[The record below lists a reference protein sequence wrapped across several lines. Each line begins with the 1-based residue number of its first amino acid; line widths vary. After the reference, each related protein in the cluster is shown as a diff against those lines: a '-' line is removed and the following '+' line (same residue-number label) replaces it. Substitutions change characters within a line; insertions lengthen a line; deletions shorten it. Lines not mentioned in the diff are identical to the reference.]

1 MNQKNIPVVLRR
13 ESESRK
19 DYLLRVAME
28 LIGNCWEAEEFR
40 IVFDGAECDGA
51 CLVDDIRDALDEVD
65 ETEGEAE

>member
-1 MNQKNIPVVLRR
+1 MSQHNIPVVVRR

-28 LIGNCWEAEEFR
+28 LIGNCREAEQFT

-51 CLVDDIRDALDEVD
+51 ILVHDIRDALDEVD